1 MKPNRTLLTSLCS
14 LSLLAGCAGAPMP
27 SSYGGS
33 DHGPTSKPGHYPSA
47 DSEAADDGG
56 YVAPMQAGPLPAE
69 ASGRAAEARPAPSP
83 PMDHDDAFE
92 RRRESVRPGLATTW
106 GEQRSSRVT
115 TSPFVRAE
123 ADHPFALEK
132 LFYND
137 PDGIAAMSD
146 TRGGGR
152 ATMGRFAL
160 GAGHLEIGLR
170 DDRGRFLSGFVAGGE
185 SFVTGIAGHRYTIV
199 LKNHSPGRIEAV
211 VSVDG
216 LDVIDGKPA
225 SLSKRGYLI
234 DAFGDLEIEGFRT
247 STEEVAAFR
256 FGSVASSYAEK
267 KHGDSRNV
275 GVIGVALFHER
286 GDSPRFW
293 GTPRSHDD
301 VRRRQEANPFPNT
314 FATPPN

>member
-1 MKPNRTLLTSLCS
+1 MKATLLTSLCT
-14 LSLLAGCAGAPMP
+14 LTLLAGCSGGGLKASSYPAGDYSAGESTTDEAPAAEPGGFGDFRQPTGAGRSPTPSPLTPPDASAEAAPMR
-27 SSYGGS
+27 
-33 DHGPTSKPGHYPSA
+33 D
-47 DSEAADDGG
+47 
-56 YVAPMQAGPLPAE
+56 
-69 ASGRAAEARPAPSP
+69 
-83 PMDHDDAFE
+83 DDAFTQK
-92 RRRESVRPGLATTW
+92 REEERPGLATTW
-106 GEQRSSRVT
+106 GEQRFSRVT
-115 TSPFVRAE
+115 TAPFVRAE
-123 ADHPFALEK
+123 SDHPFVLDK

-137 PDGIAAMSD
+137 PEGIAAMSD
-146 TRGGGR
+146 NRGGGR
-152 ATMGRFAL
+152 AVMGRFAL

-170 DDRGRFLSGFVAGGE
+170 DEGGRFLSGFVAGGDN
-185 SFVTGIAGHRYTIV
+185 FVTGVAGHRYTIV
-199 LKNHSPGRIEAV
+199 IKNHSPGRIEAV

-256 FGSVASSYAEK
+256 FGSVANSYAEK

-293 GTPRSHDD
+293 GTPRSHQD
-301 VRRRQEANPFPNT
+301 VRNREAANPFPNT
-314 FATPPN
+314 FATPPP